1 MSAPGRPKRECLP
14 PGGTA
19 RSAKGAQAG
28 ATGRPTIV
36 VGVAWATP
44 ELQEI
49 VHVELPAGA
58 TVADA
63 VGAARLLTGAAD
75 WATAASTAVFGKR
88 AGPATLLAHGD
99 RVEICRPLR
108 LDPGEARR
116 MRAIA
121 KSHGGEPRSR
131 ADLPADGK

>member
-1 MSAPGRPKRECLP
+1 VRAKEHPRAQRATPSANGR
-14 PGGTA
+14 A
-19 RSAKGAQAG
+19 
-28 ATGRPTIV
+28 TIV

-44 ELQEI
+44 ELQEL

-108 LDPGEARR
+108 LDPGEVRR
-116 MRAIA
+116 LRATA
-121 KSHGGEPRSR
+121 KSHGGGPRSR
-131 ADLPADGK
+131 PDLPADGK